1 MNFNIIIRKML
12 LKEKNKKSKII
23 KRLSNKN
30 NSKIKIFKY
39 IIFIISL
46 FLFIAI
52 VFNLV
57 FNFSYNFNNKNNEN
71 KKISELNFDKQRQY
85 EYENFKFAILTRKCP
100 GCGFFSHYIVHLG
113 CILTFIQK
121 GYIPI
126 IELNS
131 FENVFNGF
139 NISSNDNNPWEVFF
153 NQPFGYTLNEVISKA
168 KNVEHFKCYHTE
180 IMRPNEISIYQNQLT
195 INFYHYLAKKYMPIK
210 QEIIDECNM
219 IRKKLFGY
227 SKNILGILARGTDYV
242 NLRPSGNSIPPT
254 PEIMI
259 KDVKKMNENNKYDYF
274 FLATEDY
281 TIRDKFINFSLIN
294 IK

>member
-1 MNFNIIIRKML
+1 ML
-12 LKEKNKKSKII
+12 LEEKNKKSKII

-52 VFNLV
+52 VFNFVLKL
-57 FNFSYNFNNKNNEN
+57 SYNFNDKNDEN

-85 EYENFKFAILTRKCP
+85 EYKNFKFAILTRKCP

-131 FENVFNGF
+131 FENVFNCF
-139 NISSNDNNPWEVFF
+139 NISSNDSNPWEVFF
-153 NQPFGYTLNEVISKA
+153 NRSFGYTLNEVISKA
-168 KNVEHFKCYHTE
+168 KNIEHFKCYHTE
-180 IMRPNEISIYQNQLT
+180 IMRPSEISIYQNQLT
-195 INFYHYLAKKYMPIK
+195 INFYHYLA
-210 QEIIDECNM
+210 E
-219 IRKKLFGY
+219 
-227 SKNILGILARGTDYV
+227 NICLL
-242 NLRPSGNSIPPT
+242 S
-254 PEIMI
+254 
-259 KDVKKMNENNKYDYF
+259 
-274 FLATEDY
+274 
-281 TIRDKFINFSLIN
+281 
-294 IK
+294 